1 MSVWRVATDE
11 GPLPG
16 DLDDDG
22 SLTIRDQFSNFI
34 DKVVKW
40 IPGDVAAIYAA
51 GIVGFSGQVDG
62 GTPSTSWW
70 VLAAV
75 AAIVVTFFLSLK
87 HTSGPRESAVRALL
101 AGTAFFI
108 WSATIPSSGW
118 AGFDWFADNAYA
130 APWIA
135 GVVGLM
141 FTAFAEWATDAI
153 A

>member
-16 DLDDDG
+16 DLDED
-22 SLTIRDQFSNFI
+22 SSPTTRDQLSNFI
-34 DKVVKW
+34 DKVIKW

-70 VLAAV
+70 ILAAV

-101 AGTAFFI
+101 AGGQVLI
-108 WSATIPSSGW
+108 WR
-118 AGFDWFADNAYA
+118 A
-130 APWIA
+130 ARPTT
-135 GVVGLM
+135 G
-141 FTAFAEWATDAI
+141 
-153 A
+153 